1 MAELFQ
7 AFGIDWRLLLI
18 QGVNFAILLGAL
30 WFLLY
35 KPVLNILKDRERAI
49 AKGVADAEAA
59 EKARAE
65 IESARS
71 EKLKAAE
78 TEAAGIVQSAKTRGN
93 AIKSELTKHAEE
105 RAQEIVEDAEL
116 RGTEIRNT
124 AQKEAEKDI
133 ARLAILAA
141 EKVLAKK

>member
-18 QGVNFAILLGAL
+18 QGINFGILLGAL

-35 KPVLNILKDRERAI
+35 KPVLNLLKDRERAI

-59 EKARAE
+59 EKAREE

-71 EKLKAAE
+71 DRIKAAE
-78 TEAAGIVQSAKTRGN
+78 AEAGEIVQGAKAHSAELKT
-93 AIKSELTKHAEE
+93 ELTKNAEA
-105 RAQEIVEDAEL
+105 RAAEIVEGAEA
-116 RGTEIRNT
+116 RGEEIRNT

-133 ARLAILAA
+133 ARLAVLAA

>member
-59 EKARAE
+59 EKARTE

-78 TEAAGIVQSAKTRGN
+78 TEAASIVQSAKTRGN

-133 ARLAILAA
+133 ARLAVLAA